1 VSIAMDQ
8 DTANL
13 IAALCT
19 QAGMIM
25 EDIIDEALTMGRIGA
40 AERTA
45 RLQQLKRASDK
56 IGTLVDAALAL
67 DA

>member
-1 VSIAMDQ
+1 MDQ

>member
-1 VSIAMDQ
+1 MAMDQ
-8 DTANL
+8 DIANL
-13 IAALCT
+13 IAALCSR
-19 QAGMIM
+19 AGMIM
-25 EDIIDEALTMGRIGA
+25 EDVVDDALSMGRFNA
-40 AERTA
+40 AERPA